1 MLPHGAGEPMTSQIA
16 DGYPL
21 VDLALSRRLERAEGS
36 GAARFVEASAR
47 ACPDRRAEWAEI
59 AGAYA
64 LFDGPASPITQTF
77 GLGML
82 QPPTAADLDALE
94 AFFRDRGAPV
104 FHEVSP
110 LADPATLTLLN
121 ERGYRPCEFTS
132 ILFRPIGG
140 DIRLGRPL
148 NPRVHARPIREDERA
163 LWTDVSARGWSET
176 PGLDELFR
184 DLGPITA
191 AWADAV
197 AFLAELD
204 GKPVAGGNLSLAGDV
219 ALLAG
224 ASTVPEGRNQG
235 AQLALLDAR
244 LRYAADR
251 GCDLAMMGAAPG
263 SGSQRNAERNG
274 FRIAY
279 TRIKWRLPD

>member
-1 MLPHGAGEPMTSQIA
+1 MSATF
-16 DGYPL
+16 PL
-21 VDLALSRRLERAEGS
+21 VDLALSRRLERAEGTS
-36 GAARFVEASAR
+36 SARFVEAAAR
-47 ACPDRRAEWAEI
+47 AAPGRRSEWAEI
-59 AGAYA
+59 AGAFA
-64 LFDGPASPITQTF
+64 LFDGPESPITQTF
-77 GLGML
+77 GLGVV
-82 QPPTAADLDALE
+82 QPPTATDFDALE

-110 LADPATLTLLN
+110 LADPATLALLN

-132 ILFRPIGG
+132 ILFRPLGG
-140 DIRLGRPL
+140 ELRLGRPL
-148 NPRVHARPIREDERA
+148 NPRVRARPIRDDERD

-191 AWADAV
+191 AWRDSV

-204 GKPVAGGNLSLAGDV
+204 GQPIAGGNLSLAGDV

-244 LRYAADR
+244 LRYAAEN
-251 GCDLAMMGAAPG
+251 GCGLAMMGAAPG

-279 TRIKWRLPD
+279 TRIKWRLPAAG